1 VPIDDEHPPLPR
13 WAARWVPDLTDDV
26 ARRAFGGAIAA
37 ILVVGLVAFLA
48 VGANSPPD
56 PMLDRSTAA
65 ATIPGYDQIGFR
77 LRPSP
82 SHPELDAL
90 VETVRCALL
99 AGTPEERARGLR
111 ELTDLQG
118 YVGMIFRFDEDV
130 TAAFTMEGVTAPLAV
145 AWFDAGGL
153 FVSQTDMEP
162 CPAGGDCPAYVA
174 EAPFRYALETPPGG
188 LAALGAGPGS
198 RLLPGGLCPAQPVA
212 G

>member
-1 VPIDDEHPPLPR
+1 MPR

-26 ARRAFGGAIAA
+26 ARRAFGGAVAA

-130 TAAFTMEGVTAPLAV
+130 TAPFTMEGVTAPLAV

-162 CPAGGDCPAYVA
+162 CPAGGDCPSYVA